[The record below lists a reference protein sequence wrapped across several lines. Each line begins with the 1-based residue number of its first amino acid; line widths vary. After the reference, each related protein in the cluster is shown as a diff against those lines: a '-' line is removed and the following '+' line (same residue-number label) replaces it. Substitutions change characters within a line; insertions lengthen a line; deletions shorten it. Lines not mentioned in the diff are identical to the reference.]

1 MYTTL
6 SIICDAGIC
15 REKLR
20 QLELHTKHSSKASS
34 CSAASSAPAAAA
46 SVADLLTSGSVA
58 AAMDHDL
65 RLLLNQDLVAAS
77 VKLDGMQRR
86 LEMLEREKDRINQS
100 LSEAQVGRP
109 TLSSTLGRRPAD
121 PKNE

>member
-1 MYTTL
+1 MCTTL

-20 QLELHTKHSSKASS
+20 QLEIHTKHSSKASS

-46 SVADLLTSGSVA
+46 SDLLTSGAVA
-58 AAMDHDL
+58 AATDHDL

-109 TLSSTLGRRPAD
+109 TLLSTLGRRPAD
-121 PKNE
+121 PRNE